1 MRDWVATGRKV
12 FYTEA
17 VEGVARSAEKKGE
30 EGFATES
37 GRNGRQK
44 PRRTRRRGR
53 RNCTKK
59 EKFKKKEQRFRLSLF
74 LMN

>member
-1 MRDWVATGRKV
+1 LGGHGWNV

-37 GRNGRQK
+37 QGPEGMEGRNPGERAGVVK
-44 PRRTRRRGR
+44 EIARRKRSSRKGTA
-53 RNCTKK
+53 
-59 EKFKKKEQRFRLSLF
+59 F
-74 LMN
+74 